1 MLCNEATYRP
11 RLPRLSRACEN
22 LRFPLC
28 RLQPMRVFRLSHG
41 NRSAPMS
48 IDIRV
53 ITQRNWLDRFEP
65 ACVTRGRSYASQQR
79 CTLLSI
85 EGQILKAR
93 CWGSAEREYR
103 QSIRLQPRPTL
114 WDVHGLCSCPV
125 GYNCKHV
132 VAALLTLERA
142 QQQGQAPACRE
153 AEIEVTLQTD
163 IVPRPQL
170 MLNSHV
176 RVHFDARKGRMT
188 EQIQHR
194 AALTFEY
201 DGHYTHGKGNDLLR
215 FIAPGRQLRIRRD
228 LERENLYRQRLGE
241 LGFTTALR
249 VSEALSEKDG
259 EPYELPNTRSWMQF
273 AHEGLPRLRDE
284 GWTIRVLPDFHFNLV
299 EIDGWYARLEETSD
313 ASWFDLEMGIEVEGQ
328 RISLLPILIQ
338 AIRGKPW
345 LLSTEALDA
354 GEEEALFALLPGGQ
368 RVALPLS
375 RLKPLLATLGELY
388 FQDQPADLQQLRLPV
403 ADAARLQRLEDEDLQ
418 WQGGERLRELA
429 RRLSELGSHP
439 MPSPPGLNAQLRPY
453 QQQGL
458 AWMQALG
465 ELGMGG
471 VLADDMGLGK
481 TLQTLA
487 YILSE
492 KNARRLTAPALIVM
506 PTSLIP
512 NWQDEAARFTPQLR
526 VLALQGPRRHG
537 LFAQLGEY
545 DLLLTSYAL
554 LPRDAVTLRRQP
566 LHLLILDEA
575 QNIKNPRSKAAAAL
589 AEFNAHQRLCLTGT
603 PLENHLGELWS
614 LFHFLMPG
622 WLGKEQA
629 FNRHYRT
636 PIEKHGDIERLAL
649 LRARV
654 HPFLLRRSKEQVA
667 PELPAKTEIIQWVQ
681 LTPAQRD
688 RYETLR
694 LAMDEKVRE
703 EIRRQGLA
711 RSQLVILEALL
722 RLRQACCD
730 LRLLDG
736 ESDKPENSAKL
747 VATLQMIEELAA
759 EGRRVLL
766 FSQFTGMLEL
776 IERELQRRQ
785 ITYTKLTGNTRHR
798 ATPVREFQA
807 GKHTVFLISL
817 KAGGSG
823 LNLTAADTV
832 IHFDP
837 WWNPAVEAQASDRAY
852 RIGQDKPVFVY
863 RLIARGSVEEKI
875 QQLQRYKAQ
884 LAEGVLD
891 GAEGAWKFSEDDV
904 NTLLGPLR

>member
-1 MLCNEATYRP
+1 M
-11 RLPRLSRACEN
+11 SVD
-22 LRFPLC
+22 LRG
-28 RLQPMRVFRLSHG
+28 V
-41 NRSAPMS
+41 
-48 IDIRV
+48 
-53 ITQRNWLDRFEP
+53 TQRNWLERFEP
-65 ACVTRGRSYASQQR
+65 ACVTRGRRYAEQGR
-79 CTLLSI
+79 ATLLSI

-93 CWGSAEREYR
+93 CQGSEERDYR
-103 QSIRLQPRPTL
+103 QSIRLQPRDPL
-114 WDVHGLCSCPV
+114 WEVHGLCSCPV

-142 QQQGQAPACRE
+142 HQRGEAPQASDP
-153 AEIEVTLQTD
+153 EVEQILRTD
-163 IVPRPQL
+163 IEPRPHL
-170 MLNSHV
+170 LLNSHV

-201 DGHYTHGKGNDLLR
+201 EGLQVHGKNAGDLLR
-215 FIAPGRQLRIRRD
+215 FVAPGRQLRIRRD
-228 LERENLYRQRLGE
+228 QAREGRYRQRLAE
-241 LGFTTALR
+241 LGFGIALR
-249 VSEALSEKDG
+249 VSEALGEKDG
-259 EPYELPNTRSWMQF
+259 EPYELPNSTRWMQF
-273 AHEGLPRLRDE
+273 AREGLPALSQE
-284 GWTIRVLPDFHFNLV
+284 GWHIHVLPDFHFNLTDV
-299 EIDGWYARLEETSD
+299 DRWYARLDEASD
-313 ASWFDLEMGIEVEGQ
+313 PHWFDLEMGIEVEGQ
-328 RISLLPILIQ
+328 RISLLPILLQ
-338 AIRGKPW
+338 AIRSKPW
-345 LLSTEALDA
+345 LLNNAAQDA
-354 GEEEALFALLPGGQ
+354 AEDDALFALLPGGQ

-375 RLKPLLATLGELY
+375 RLRPLLANLGELH
-388 FQDQPADLQQLRLPV
+388 FQDQPTDLQRLRLPL
-403 ADAARLQRLEDEDLQ
+403 ADAARLQRLEAADNDVRWE
-418 WQGGERLRELA
+418 GGARLRELA
-429 RRLSELGSHP
+429 NRLNTLGSQP
-439 MPSPPGLNAQLRPY
+439 MPQPEGLQARLRPY
-453 QQQGL
+453 QQQGV

-492 KNARRLTAPALIVM
+492 KNAGRLTAPALIVM

-512 NWQDEAARFTPQLR
+512 NWLDEATRFTPQLK
-526 VLALQGPRRHG
+526 VLALQGPRRHRQ
-537 LFAQLGEY
+537 FAQLAEY

-554 LPRDAVTLRRQP
+554 LPRDAEQLGRQR

-575 QNIKNPRSKAAAAL
+575 QNIKNARSKAAQAL
-589 AEFNAHQRLCLTGT
+589 ATFNAGQRLCLTGT

-622 WLGKEQA
+622 WLGREQEFA
-629 FNRHYRT
+629 RHYRT

-649 LRARV
+649 LRTRV
-654 HPFLLRRSKEQVA
+654 QPFLLRRTKEQVA
-667 PELPAKTEIIQWVQ
+667 PELPAKTEIVHWVQ

-688 RYETLR
+688 RYEALR
-694 LAMDEKVRE
+694 LAMDSKVRE
-703 EIRRQGLA
+703 EIQRQGLA

-736 ESDKPENSAKL
+736 GHGKPEHSAKL
-747 VATLQMIEELAA
+747 VATLEMLEELSA

-766 FSQFTGMLEL
+766 FSQFTGMLAL
-776 IERELQRRQ
+776 IEQELKRRH
-785 ITYTKLTGNTRHR
+785 ISYTTLTGSTRDR

-807 GKHTVFLISL
+807 GQHAVFLISL
-817 KAGGSG
+817 KAGGAG

-863 RLIARGSVEEKI
+863 KLIAKGSVEEKI
-875 QQLQRYKAQ
+875 QQLQRHKAR
-884 LAEGVLD
+884 LAEGLLSGTD
-891 GAEGAWKFSEDDV
+891 GGWQLSEEDL
-904 NTLLGPLR
+904 NTLLGPLQ